1 MDRASQLDS
10 IIWEEQVDDLIEVM
24 NMLED
29 KIENSHDR
37 VAQEYYDN
45 ICDKMYQMSKAVYEA
60 KEFYK

>member
-24 NMLED
+24 DMLED
-29 KIENSHDR
+29 KIENSHDK
-37 VAQEYYDN
+37 VAQEFYDD
-45 ICDKMYQMSKAVYEA
+45 ICNKMYQMSKAVYEA